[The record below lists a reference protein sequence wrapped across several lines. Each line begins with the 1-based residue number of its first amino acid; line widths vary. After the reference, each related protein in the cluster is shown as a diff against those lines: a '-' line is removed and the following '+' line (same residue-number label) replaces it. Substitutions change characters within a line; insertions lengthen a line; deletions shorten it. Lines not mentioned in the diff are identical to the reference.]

1 MTSRQSAVG
10 GRQETS
16 AQPTDRV
23 PDPLP
28 AADRRPPTLIG
39 PVFPYRAGI
48 AYCTTRLAEE
58 LGAEVISFKRQFPK
72 SLYPG
77 SSDIDPTLPRYS
89 RARFLLDIV
98 NPITWLR
105 TALLLRREKPDAVIL
120 VWWVWVWA
128 LPYLVLLGL
137 LPKRTRVVLQCHNI
151 GDKEPAAWKRLLT
164 NLVLWRGDV
173 LVVHAKTEAEDAA
186 RRVGGKFRE
195 SAPHPP
201 AAPSPHRDEAAVG
214 RRLPI
219 DDSCEAHGQV
229 AFSPPRG
236 EKVPKA
242 DEGSALGR
250 IVQTFLP
257 VHELGGAIPS
267 REDARTT
274 LNLQGNVAL
283 FFGHVRPFK
292 GLDIAL
298 RAWRELQTDVTLV
311 VAGEAWW
318 KGEAEYRALAEGL
331 ANIRF
336 DFRFIPDAEI
346 ATYFAAADVVL
357 APYRIEAQSG
367 VALTAFHFA
376 RPVIA
381 TNVGGLPE
389 IIEEGVNGM
398 LVPPE
403 DPQAL
408 ARAVDAFFA
417 RSDRAQM
424 ERQAA
429 VAARKY
435 SWEEYGAL
443 MKRLLAGE

>member
-1 MTSRQSAVG
+1 MK
-10 GRQETS
+10 
-16 AQPTDRV
+16 
-23 PDPLP
+23 
-28 AADRRPPTLIG
+28 TLIIG

-48 AYCTTRLAEE
+48 AYCTKRLAEE
-58 LGAEVISFKRQFPK
+58 LGIDVISFKRQFPK
-72 SLYPG
+72 MFYPG
-77 SSDIDPTLPRYS
+77 GDDIDPTLPPFA
-89 RARFLLDIV
+89 RARFLLDVV

-105 TALLLRREKPDAVIL
+105 TALLLRREQPDAVIF

-128 LPYLVLLGL
+128 IPYLVLLAL
-137 LPKRTRVVLQCHNI
+137 LPKRTRVILQCHNI
-151 GDKEPAAWKRLLT
+151 GDKEPAAWKRMLT
-164 NLVLWRGDV
+164 NLVLRRGDV
-173 LVVHAKTEAEDAA
+173 LVVHAKTEAEEAA
-186 RRVGGKFRE
+186 RRLAEELRGTPRNSE
-195 SAPHPP
+195 EL
-201 AAPSPHRDEAAVG
+201 PS
-214 RRLPI
+214 
-219 DDSCEAHGQV
+219 
-229 AFSPPRG
+229 
-236 EKVPKA
+236 
-242 DEGSALGR
+242 R

-257 VHELGGAIPS
+257 VHELGGVIPS
-267 REDARTT
+267 REDARRT
-274 LNLQGNVAL
+274 LDLHGNVAL

-298 RAWRELQTDVTLV
+298 GAWRELKSDVTLV

-331 ANIRF
+331 KNVRF
-336 DFRFIPDAEI
+336 DFRYIPDAEI

-389 IIEEGVNGM
+389 IIEEGLNGM

-403 DPQAL
+403 NPSAL
-408 ARAVDAFFA
+408 AAAVDAFFA
-417 RSDRAQM
+417 DSFSATDRATM
-424 ERQAA
+424 ERHAA
-429 VAARKY
+429 AAARKY

>member
-1 MTSRQSAVG
+1 MTRAV
-10 GRQETS
+10 
-16 AQPTDRV
+16 V
-23 PDPLP
+23 
-28 AADRRPPTLIG
+28 IG
-39 PVFPYRAGI
+39 PVPPYRAGI
-48 AYCTTRLAEE
+48 AYCTKRLAEV
-58 LGAEVISFKRQFPK
+58 LDADVISFKRQFPRMF
-72 SLYPG
+72 YPG
-77 SSDIDPTLPRYS
+77 GDDVDATLPRFA
-89 RARFLLDIV
+89 RARFVLDVV
-98 NPITWLR
+98 NPLTWIR
-105 TALLLRREKPDAVIL
+105 TGLLLRRERPDAVIL

-128 LPYLVLLGL
+128 IPYLVLLAL
-137 LPKRTRVVLQCHNI
+137 LPKSTRVILQCHNI
-151 GDKEPAAWKRLLT
+151 GDKEPAAWKRMLT

-173 LVVHAKTEAEDAA
+173 LVVHAKTEAEEAA
-186 RRVGGKFRE
+186 RRLGVVMTT
-195 SAPHPP
+195 PHPP
-201 AAPSPHRDEAAVG
+201 SAPSP
-214 RRLPI
+214 LT
-219 DDSCEAHGQV
+219 
-229 AFSPPRG
+229 RG
-236 EKVPKA
+236 EGYLASVP
-242 DEGSALGR
+242 

-267 REDARTT
+267 REDARRT
-274 LNLQGNVAL
+274 LNLHGNVAL

-298 RAWRELQTDVTLV
+298 SAWRTLKSDVTLV

-318 KGEAEYRALAEGL
+318 KGEEEYRALAAGL
-331 ANIRF
+331 GNVKF

-346 ATYFAAADVVL
+346 ATFFAAADVVL

-389 IIEEGVNGM
+389 IIEEGINGM

-403 DPQAL
+403 DPAAL

-417 RSDRAQM
+417 RSDREAM
-424 ERQAA
+424 ERHAA
-429 VAARKY
+429 AAARKY